1 MKNLFNTTKYMASI
15 CVLLCH
21 CSAVFA
27 AVAGQVQFV
36 NGSVQ
41 ATTEAGKSHQLLKG
55 DEVNEGDTLTTTVAA
70 SAQIKMQDGGL
81 IALRPDTKLKIDN
94 FKFNGQQD
102 GSEKSFF
109 TLLKGGFRAVTG
121 FIGQLNKSNYR
132 ITTATAT
139 LGIRGTDHETVV
151 VTAGSPLA
159 ATAPIGTYNKVNVGE
174 TSMTT
179 AKGSIS
185 VLPNQMGYAGAT
197 DQLPKLQP
205 LNLQLFTVAP
215 APQAKGGKKEEGVRD
230 SAVVDYIV
238 KGKNNLPESKL
249 PSDTSFILFP
259 ITATA
264 TITTFNA
271 QGVPSTTFKA
281 ISF

>member
-205 LNLQLFTVAP
+205 LNLQLFTVTP

-230 SAVVDYIV
+230 SAVVDYALQDDNFSL
-238 KGKNNLPESKL
+238 KNNLPPGEI
-249 PSDTSFILFP
+249 FIRFP
-259 ITATA
+259 ITVNYS
-264 TITTFNA
+264 ISG
-271 QGVPSTTFKA
+271 QSTLPIPKVVIF
-281 ISF
+281 